1 MKRAMT
7 QQAKDA
13 RAGQILDAAEKLLKT
28 TDYMSLKMSD
38 IAREA
43 GVSSGLIFTYF
54 KTKETLFLCLLWR
67 EFSKRIECLE
77 NMAEKEQALTAGGSE
92 TLVLSELEQ
101 VLYENSVYL
110 KLEPM
115 RPAILEKNVD
125 PELLDKMKGEL
136 AEKLLRL
143 SEKLSRSGVVGRED
157 VLEIFF
163 VEIGIIISCGLQKAL
178 EKGFDVRP
186 HIIDRMSCYL
196 QGRRQMN
203 KKG

>member
-77 NMAEKEQALTAGGSE
+77 NMAEKEQALTAGGIE

-178 EKGFDVRP
+178 EKVYDVRP

>member
-38 IAREA
+38 LAREA

-77 NMAEKEQALTAGGSE
+77 NMAEKEQALTAGDIE

-143 SEKLSRSGVVGRED
+143 LS
-157 VLEIFF
+157 LI
-163 VEIGIIISCGLQKAL
+163 
-178 EKGFDVRP
+178 
-186 HIIDRMSCYL
+186 HI
-196 QGRRQMN
+196 
-203 KKG
+203 